1 MYILY
6 IYPYVHWQFLS
17 FSPCGSYSFWLC
29 LRWAIKLLEFSW
41 TENSLWRKSLS
52 GSVYSSRNMKNR
64 SARPWAQIQ
73 VLPTYLPFSPFF
85 LAHCAFGHFL
95 GRLFYE
101 IFIDELWFLFAA
113 LHVTLYAAIF
123 IFCRS
128 LSILHMYIS
137 LLFLFFV
144 GKFNYFKMI
153 CAHINKK

>member
-1 MYILY
+1 MCEP
-6 IYPYVHWQFLS
+6 IYFGNFCRVSPVRLVFLFL
-17 FSPCGSYSFWLC
+17 FSG
-29 LRWAIKLLEFSW
+29 AIKLLEFSW

-64 SARPWAQIQ
+64 SARPWALSQDQ
-73 VLPTYLPFSPFF
+73 KHPSPSLSFWG
-85 LAHCAFGHFL
+85 CSHFL

-113 LHVTLYAAIF
+113 LHVTLYAAVHSPF
-123 IFCRS
+123 HPVPHTYADPYFS
-128 LSILHMYIS
+128 APFWY
-137 LLFLFFV
+137 FFV